1 MTSNV
6 FKKGNDEPFHHL
18 RCRKALPDVIV
29 DLLQSLGDGTQRVG
43 VTLIEGGEDAVLVG
57 EEVIERAN
65 GGARLLGET
74 MHRQA
79 RFAIALQHLRAG
91 IQNGGDTLVS
101 TVLLWLDTGDW
112 LAGWW
117 DADIGD
123 WRDCTSGGLTGLV
136 M

>member
-1 MTSNV
+1 LVFGSIAPQTPV

-101 TVLLWLDTGDW
+101 TVLLWL
-112 LAGWW
+112 AGRPACFHRWT
-117 DADIGD
+117 
-123 WRDCTSGGLTGLV
+123 RGGR
-136 M
+136 